1 MVKMI
6 TGCAAA
12 VRKVYGV
19 GAGLCLVLFVGL
31 TIVRAA
37 GDWRILGM
45 AEEMVLLTQTY
56 MIMLG
61 ISFLVWRSGPQD
73 KALMTKGRILC
84 SLVLQILFLLAAAAL
99 ILTSVATMGLAQN
112 YITPALNI
120 PKSVSYC
127 AGLAGGVGIAIQ
139 SAANLVLLFQKG
151 GAADGKL

>member
-19 GAGLCLVLFVGL
+19 GAGLCLALFIGL
-31 TIVRAA
+31 TIARAA
-37 GDWRILGM
+37 GDWRILSRV
-45 AEEMVLLTQTY
+45 EEMVLLTQIY

-61 ISFLVWRSGPQD
+61 ISFLVWRSGPQY
-73 KALMTKGRILC
+73 KKLMTKGRIMC
-84 SLVLQILFLLAAAAL
+84 NIVLQILFLLAAAAL
-99 ILTSVATMGLAQN
+99 ILTSVAMMGLAQN
-112 YITPALNI
+112 YITPALNL

-139 SAANLVLLFQKG
+139 SAANLALLFQKG
-151 GAADGKL
+151 GAADGRL